1 MMSKT
6 LRVNVQTG
14 TAKYEDFKK
23 EYREFGGRG
32 LIAKV
37 MTDEV
42 NPKCDPLGKENKL
55 ILATGILGE
64 TPLPMGRRLSV
75 GGKSPLTGG
84 IKEANVGGTVATLLL
99 QHGIKMVIIE
109 DLPSDDKWKLLIV
122 DKTGKAELVP
132 ADEYV
137 GLNNYALSEKL
148 QKKYGKK
155 VGILSIG
162 LAGERGYRNSSVQ
175 VTDASTGHPSRAAAR
190 GGMGTVLGAKKIKA
204 VVIDE
209 ATNKATFDYADKAKY
224 DAARKKLVDGI
235 TSRPS
240 GFTTVG
246 TISNVAMVGGMG
258 LIPVKNFS
266 GELYDS
272 KKLKKIN
279 GDAFMAKLKKT
290 GGKNGLP
297 CQAGCVV
304 RCSNTYNDSKG
315 NYLTSGLEYETVAL
329 CGTNCMIDDLD
340 TIAKMDK
347 MCDDLGLDTIE
358 TGATIGVCM
367 EAGKIPWGDKKGA
380 LKLIQEM
387 IDGTEFG
394 KLLGQGT
401 AVVGKELGVK
411 RTPAVKGQSLAGYDP
426 RNSHI
431 VGITYSTSPMGADHT
446 AGVAMMPNSDQMPR
460 QFRLS
465 MGANMQANMAT
476 CDNIMCMFGFM
487 GTMGDATIMPG
498 LMEGALGGEWNTAKV
513 NAIGSET
520 LKLERAFNKAAGF
533 TIDDDVLPEFF
544 YDEVAPS
551 TGAIFDLSKEDMA
564 KAFA

>member
-1 MMSKT
+1 MSKT

-14 TAKYEDFKK
+14 TTGYEDFKK

-37 MTDEV
+37 MNDEV

-55 ILATGILGE
+55 LLTTGILAE

-84 IKEANVGGTVATLLL
+84 IKEANVGGTVATLLV
-99 QHGIKMVIIE
+99 QHGIRMVIIE
-109 DLPSDDKWKLLIV
+109 DIPSDNKWKLLVV
-122 DKTGKAELVP
+122 DKSGKAELVP
-132 ADEYV
+132 ADEYL
-137 GLNNYALSEKL
+137 GLNNYALTEKL
-148 QKKYGKK
+148 QAKYGKK
-155 VGILSIG
+155 IGIVSIG

-175 VTDASTGHPSRAAAR
+175 VTDVSTGHPSRAAAR
-190 GGMGTVLGAKKIKA
+190 GGMGALLGAKKIKA
-204 VVIDE
+204 VVVDE
-209 ATNKATFDYADKAKY
+209 ATNKATVDYADKATY

-240 GFTTVG
+240 GFSTVG
-246 TISNVAMVGGMG
+246 TISNVDMVGGMG

-279 GDAFMAKLKKT
+279 GDAFMAKLKKN
-290 GGKNGLP
+290 GGKNGQP
-297 CQAGCVV
+297 CQVGCVV

-340 TIAKMDK
+340 TIAKIDR

-401 AVVGKELGVK
+401 AVVGKELGVT

-487 GTMGDATIMPG
+487 GTMGDATILPG
-498 LMEGALGGEWNTAKV
+498 LMEGALGGKWDTAKI
-513 NAIGSET
+513 NDIGKET

-533 TIDDDVLPEFF
+533 TINDDVLPKFF
-544 YDEVAPS
+544 YDEVAVS

-564 KAFA
+564 KAFE

>member
-1 MMSKT
+1 MSKT
-6 LRVNVQTG
+6 LRVNVRTG
-14 TAKYEDFKK
+14 TANYEDFKK
-23 EYREFGGRG
+23 EYRELGGRG

-37 MTDEV
+37 MNDEV

-55 ILATGILGE
+55 LLTTGILAE

-84 IKEANVGGTVATLLL
+84 IKESNVGGTVATLLV
-99 QHGIKMVIIE
+99 QHGIRMVIIE
-109 DLPSDDKWKLLIV
+109 DLPSDDKWKLLVI
-122 DKTGKAELVP
+122 DKSGKAALVP
-132 ADEYV
+132 ADEYA
-137 GLNNYALSEKL
+137 GLNNYALTEKL
-148 QKKYGKK
+148 QAKYGKK
-155 VGILSIG
+155 IGIVSIG

-175 VTDASTGHPSRAAAR
+175 VTDAATGHPSRAAAR
-190 GGMGTVLGAKKIKA
+190 GGMGALLGAKKIKA
-204 VVIDE
+204 VVVDE
-209 ATNKATFDYADKAKY
+209 AATKATFDYADKAKY

-240 GFTTVG
+240 GFSTVG
-246 TISNVAMVGGMG
+246 TISNVDMVGGMG

-272 KKLKKIN
+272 RKLKKIN

-304 RCSNTYNDSKG
+304 RCSNYYNDSKG

-340 TIAKMDK
+340 TIAKMDR

-358 TGATIGVCM
+358 TGPTIAVCM

-394 KLLGQGT
+394 NLLGQGT
-401 AVVGKELGVK
+401 AVVGKELGVA
-411 RTPAVKGQSLAGYDP
+411 RTPTVKGQSLAGYDP

-431 VGITYSTSPMGADHT
+431 VGITYSTSPMGADH
-446 AGVAMMPNSDQMPR
+446 
-460 QFRLS
+460 
-465 MGANMQANMAT
+465 
-476 CDNIMCMFGFM
+476 I
-487 GTMGDATIMPG
+487 
-498 LMEGALGGEWNTAKV
+498 
-513 NAIGSET
+513 
-520 LKLERAFNKAAGF
+520 AA
-533 TIDDDVLPEFF
+533 
-544 YDEVAPS
+544 
-551 TGAIFDLSKEDMA
+551 
-564 KAFA
+564 

>member
-1 MMSKT
+1 MSKVI
-6 LRVNVQTG
+6 RVNTQTG
-14 TAKYEDFKK
+14 AVTSEELKK
-23 EYREFGGRG
+23 EYRTFGNRG

-37 MTDEV
+37 MNDEV
-42 NPKCDPLGKENKL
+42 NPKCDPMGRDNKFLMTLGVL
-55 ILATGILGE
+55 SE
-64 TPLPMGRRLSV
+64 TPLPMGHRLSV

-84 IKEANVGGTVATLLL
+84 IKEANVGGTVAALLAG
-99 QHGIKMVIIE
+99 HGVKMVIIE
-109 DLPSDDKWKLLIV
+109 NMPADGKWKLLII
-122 DKTGKAELVP
+122 DKTGKGQLVP

-137 GLNNYALSEKL
+137 GLGNYALVEKL
-148 QKKYGKK
+148 KAKYGKK
-155 VGILSIG
+155 IGVLSIG
-162 LAGERGYRNSSVQ
+162 QAGERGYRNCTLQ

-190 GGMGTVLGAKKIKA
+190 GGMGAVLGSKKIKA

-209 ATNKATFDYADKAKY
+209 ATTKATFDYADKAKY
-224 DAARKKLVDGI
+224 DAARKRLVEVI

-246 TISNVAMVGGMG
+246 TISNVDMVGGMG

-266 GELYDS
+266 GELYDI

-279 GDAFMAKLKKT
+279 GDAFMAKLKKN
-290 GGKNGLP
+290 GGKNQLP
-297 CQAGCVV
+297 CQPGCVV
-304 RCSNTYNDSKG
+304 RCSNYYNDSKG
-315 NYLTSGLEYETVAL
+315 NYVTSGLEYETVAL
-329 CGTNCMIDDLD
+329 CGSNCDISDLD
-340 TIAKMDK
+340 TIAKIDRI
-347 MCDDLGLDTIE
+347 CDDLGIDTIE

-367 EAGKIPWGDKKGA
+367 EAGKIPWGDKKGTLGL
-380 LKLIQEM
+380 LKEM
-387 IDGTEFG
+387 VDGTEFG

-401 AVVGKELGVK
+401 AAVGKALGVK
-411 RTPAVKGQSLAGYDP
+411 RIPAVKGQSLAGYDP

-487 GTMGDATIMPG
+487 GTMGDATILPN
-498 LMEGALGGEWNTAKV
+498 LMSGALGGEWDTAKI
-513 NAIGSET
+513 NNIGAET

-533 TIDDDVLPEFF
+533 TIEDDVLPEFF
-544 YDEVAPS
+544 YKEVAPS

-564 KAFA
+564 KAMA

>member
-14 TAKYEDFKK
+14 TPKYEDFKK

-32 LIAKV
+32 LIARV

-84 IKEANVGGTVATLLL
+84 IKEANVGGTIATLLL

-109 DLPSDDKWKLLIV
+109 NLPSDDKWKLLVI
-122 DKTGKAELVP
+122 DKSGKAELVP

-137 GLNNYALSEKL
+137 GLNNYALTEKL
-148 QKKYGKK
+148 QEKYGKK

-190 GGMGTVLGAKKIKA
+190 GGMGTILGAKKIKA
-204 VVIDE
+204 VVVDE
-209 ATNKATFDYADKAKY
+209 ATNKATYDYADKAKY

-240 GFTTVG
+240 GFSTVG
-246 TISNVAMVGGMG
+246 TISNVDMVGGMG

-272 KKLKKIN
+272 RKLKKIN
-279 GDAFMAKLKKT
+279 GNAFMAKLKKT

-297 CQAGCVV
+297 CQVGCVV

-498 LMEGALGGEWNTAKV
+498 LMEGALGGEWNTAKI

-544 YDEVAPS
+544 YNEVAPS

-564 KAFA
+564 KAFV

>member
-1 MMSKT
+1 MSKT

-37 MTDEV
+37 MNDEV

-55 ILATGILGE
+55 LLTTGILGE
-64 TPLPMGRRLSV
+64 TPLPMGHRLSV

-84 IKEANVGGTVATLLL
+84 IKEANVGGTIATLLL

-109 DLPSDDKWKLLIV
+109 DLPSDDKWKILVI
-122 DKTGKAELVP
+122 DKAGKAELVP

-137 GLNNYALSEKL
+137 GLNNYALTEKL
-148 QKKYGKK
+148 QGKYGKK

-190 GGMGTVLGAKKIKA
+190 GGMGTVLGAKKVKA
-204 VVIDE
+204 VVVAE

-240 GFTTVG
+240 GFSTVG
-246 TISNVAMVGGMG
+246 TISNVDMVGGMG

-279 GDAFMAKLKKT
+279 GDAFMAKLKKN
-290 GGKNGLP
+290 GGKNQLP
-297 CQAGCVV
+297 CQPGCVV
-304 RCSNTYNDSKG
+304 RCSNYYNDSKG

-340 TIAKMDK
+340 TIAKMDQ

-358 TGATIGVCM
+358 TGATIAVCM

-387 IDGTEFG
+387 MDGTEFG
-394 KLLGQGT
+394 QLLGKGT
-401 AVVGKELGVK
+401 AVVGKELGVT

-431 VGITYSTSPMGADHT
+431 VGVTYSTSPMGADHT
-446 AGVAMMPNSDQMPR
+446 AGVAMMPNSDQMPK

-476 CDNIMCMFGFM
+476 CDNLMCMFGFM
-487 GTMGDATIMPG
+487 GTMGDATILPG
-498 LMEGALGGEWNTAKV
+498 LMEGALGGKWDTAKI

-533 TIDDDVLPEFF
+533 TIADDGLPEFF
-544 YDEVAPS
+544 YNEVASS
-551 TGAIFDLSKEDMA
+551 TGAIFDLSKEDMV
-564 KAFA
+564 KAME